1 VPGVL
6 GTVQWLLMSV
16 HIFWDNMFFCT
27 HPIVVRRASCG
38 VRARARGV
46 CVCVVCLCVCLTRL
60 IRRRVMCANRQ
71 ALIDLPESP
80 WFNNDATNQHQKNWR
95 AMSDVTGLVA
105 AYMAWAKDRQAVSAL
120 KGGSSSTALES
131 AEAKRKES
139 FYSMLKLM
147 ADVAT
152 YEPTPPPTYL
162 HTHARR
168 NRSCICACG
177 HLATWPAIRCGTR
190 GLRWRKSVASPQQRG
205 VGPLT
210 CATWASV

>member
-1 VPGVL
+1 
-6 GTVQWLLMSV
+6 
-16 HIFWDNMFFCT
+16 
-27 HPIVVRRASCG
+27 
-38 VRARARGV
+38 
-46 CVCVVCLCVCLTRL
+46 
-60 IRRRVMCANRQ
+60 MCANRQ
-71 ALIDLPESP
+71 ALIDRPESP

-105 AYMAWAKDRQAVSAL
+105 AYMAWSKDRQAVSAL
-120 KGGSSSTALES
+120 KSGSSSTALES

-152 YEPTPPPTYL
+152 YELTPLPTYL

-168 NRSCICACG
+168 NPSCICACG
-177 HLATWPAIRCGTR
+177 HLATWPAIRCGTH

-210 CATWASV
+210 CATWACV

>member
-1 VPGVL
+1 
-6 GTVQWLLMSV
+6 
-16 HIFWDNMFFCT
+16 
-27 HPIVVRRASCG
+27 
-38 VRARARGV
+38 
-46 CVCVVCLCVCLTRL
+46 
-60 IRRRVMCANRQ
+60 MCANRQ
-71 ALIDLPESP
+71 ALIDRPESP

-105 AYMAWAKDRQAVSAL
+105 AYMAWSKDRQAVSAL

-152 YEPTPPPTYL
+152 YELTPLPTYL